1 MKERWDERAT
11 RDAFHYVETELWR
24 GDVETFFAVGEQR
37 AQTLVDP
44 VLEAHVRN
52 DRRQCA
58 VELGCG
64 VGRFSRALS
73 RRFEDVVGVDVSEEM
88 VRHARELHPSDS
100 YPRLRFVAGDGMSMP
115 MDDAAAD
122 FVFSYEVF
130 QHMPSRDVIKANL
143 RDIARVLRPD
153 GVALI
158 HVRTAR
164 SALRRRAPR
173 IVRIVKARLA
183 GVEPLKRDATFLGTA
198 LGRDELV
205 GLFASAGLR
214 VDDVQDDPTHDP
226 GERALVV
233 ARRAD
238 V

>member
-11 RDAFHYVETELWR
+11 LDAFHYVETEHWR
-24 GDVETFFAVGEQR
+24 GDVETFFAIGEQR
-37 AQTLVDP
+37 AQALIDP
-44 VLEAHVRN
+44 VLAAHVRS
-52 DRRQCA
+52 DRRACA

-73 RRFEDVVGVDVSEEM
+73 RRFDEVVGVDVSEEM
-88 VRHARELHPSDS
+88 VRNARELKPADS
-100 YPRLRFVAGDGMSMP
+100 YPRLRFVANDGMSLP
-115 MDDAAAD
+115 VEDASAD

-130 QHMPSRDVIKANL
+130 QHMPSREVIAANL
-143 RDIARVLRPD
+143 RDVARALRPD

-173 IVRIVKARLA
+173 IVRVVKARLA

-198 LGRDELV
+198 LGRDELAV
-205 GLFASAGLR
+205 LFVSAGLL
-214 VDDVQDDPTHDP
+214 VDDVVDDPTHDP
-226 GERALVV
+226 G
-233 ARRAD
+233 
-238 V
+238 